1 MLSYV
6 SSSGESSDSDDRGAG
21 EDEASSQDSLSFD
34 EGAYDGRLGK
44 ITYRCQDDEAIE
56 QGAPG
61 AAMFDQNI
69 RET

>member
-1 MLSYV
+1 M
-6 SSSGESSDSDDRGAG
+6 AG

-34 EGAYDGRLGK
+34 EGSYDGRLGK

-61 AAMFDQNI
+61 ATMFDQNI